1 MDDLG
6 PRTIGSDDPIAH
18 AWSDPVDPA
27 APLARA

>member
-1 MDDLG
+1 MIWDPERSG
-6 PRTIGSDDPIAH
+6 PTTPIAH